1 MEYLNERV
9 SYIRGLVD
17 GLGLDGTTKE
27 GKVILAMLDTLEDF
41 ADAINELEAS
51 QSELDDY
58 VGAIDEDLS
67 DIEDEIYDDDEY
79 DEDDEDNEDNED
91 YVEVECPHCHM
102 LMSVEEDLLDDA
114 DTELVCPHCNKPI
127 KIEDVTIV
135 DDEE

>member
-17 GLGLDGTTKE
+17 GLGLDGSTKE
-27 GKVILAMLDTLEDF
+27 GKVILAILDTLEDF

-67 DIEDEIYDDDEY
+67 DIEDELYDDEY
-79 DEDDEDNEDNED
+79 DDDEDDEDDED

-102 LMSVEEDLLDDA
+102 LMSVEEDLLDNE
-114 DTELVCPHCNKPI
+114 DTELVCPHCNKTI
-127 KIEDVTIV
+127 NVEDVTIV